1 MATGETVSDEVDRRS
16 FPIVGI
22 GASAGGLHAI
32 CELIAE
38 IRPDSGMAFLVVQHL
53 APDHPSLLPEILARH
68 TSLRVVEAAE
78 GMPVEMGYLY
88 VIPPGTSMSLAERR
102 IRLRPR
108 DKSMGPPMPIDD
120 EGGISFAQDDATAA
134 FSSMP
139 RAAVAQ
145 GCVDLVL
152 PPARIGAEIMRI
164 GTHPHLSHFQIE
176 HVGRVD
182 EP

>member
-22 GASAGGLHAI
+22 GASAGGLQAI

-53 APDHPSLLPEILARH
+53 NPDRPSLLPEILARH
-68 TSLRVVEAAE
+68 TPLRVVEAAE

-120 EGGISFAQDDATAA
+120 LLDSLAKDQRSQAIGVILSGSGTGSIQARYCDPRQAFCSLGSKHLPDLITPKAT
-134 FSSMP
+134 
-139 RAAVAQ
+139 
-145 GCVDLVL
+145 
-152 PPARIGAEIMRI
+152 
-164 GTHPHLSHFQIE
+164 
-176 HVGRVD
+176 
-182 EP
+182 